1 MKTANGNNSSKK
13 KSIVPVDVL
22 DVVEQSLDGVSV
34 EVELLV
40 DGEGLLEEL
49 VGNVVGVVVVKAVD
63 VLHDVHDASEIC
75 QS

>member
-1 MKTANGNNSSKK
+1 METTAQKK
-13 KSIVPVDVL
+13 ISIVPVDVL

-63 VLHDVHDASEIC
+63 VLHDVYDASEIC